1 MSLFLVRQPDW
12 LWRTQIKAPTGNE
25 QTRTQSHFFQS
36 ETLTLN
42 SCRSPDYACG
52 DEFVIYFTD
61 PCKPIETYISV
72 RKRHPFASYPAAKH
86 PKQSKFAVTNIPEK
100 PVNFFYCSTR
110 ALTLVSAII
119 LLTQVPLQKFPFLFI
134 SIIPCCHQPL
144 SCVELWLYNYAIN
157 IHVCSFRAKQ
167 RAQSFMHGW
176 TFRRELVPFLK
187 MNFINIC
194 KLVGS

>member
-1 MSLFLVRQPDW
+1 MVGKS
-12 LWRTQIKAPTGNE
+12 T
-25 QTRTQSHFFQS
+25 
-36 ETLTLN
+36 
-42 SCRSPDYACG
+42 
-52 DEFVIYFTD
+52 YF
-61 PCKPIETYISV
+61 
-72 RKRHPFASYPAAKH
+72 AGYPAVKH
-86 PKQSKFAVTNIPEK
+86 PKYSKFAITDIREK
-100 PVNFFYCSTR
+100 PVNFFYCLTR
-110 ALTLVSAII
+110 ASTLISTTI
-119 LLTQVPLQKFPFLFI
+119 LKIQVPLQKFPSLFI